1 MIEESRRLRIVHAAI
16 FNTYKYGTDFYSTDR
31 KITNGLIRNGHFV
44 YDFSYRDICRSE
56 SLFRTSKFGTGKVNE
71 KLRQVCNTIRPDLLL
86 LGHSELINLETLTH
100 LKQHLP
106 GLKIALWFVDALF
119 RTQTHS
125 TKHIF
130 ERLDGIDVFFATTG
144 GDYLKTFKTRNNTVA
159 YIPNI
164 SDSAVESHKNFT
176 SDLLDIDFLYCGRD
190 DGDSERKTF
199 LSGLFNS
206 LDKKITYEIRGAFG
220 NPLVFGNDYLQLLS
234 RTRMGLNFS
243 RRNDIYL
250 YSSDRIVQL
259 TGNGI
264 LTFSPKVPGME
275 KIYDDSEIIYFNE
288 LNELSDK
295 ISFYHANE
303 PERKKVAEK
312 GWKRTHTR
320 YNAARV
326 TRFMLELIWEDR
338 FSENYEWK
346 DEIY

>member
-1 MIEESRRLRIVHAAI
+1 LRIVHAAI

-56 SLFRTSKFGTGKVNE
+56 SLFRTSKFGTGKVNK
-71 KLRQVCNTIRPDLLL
+71 KLLQVCHTIRPDLLL

-100 LKQHLP
+100 LKKHLP

-125 TKHIF
+125 TKHIL

-144 GDYLKTFKTRNNTVA
+144 GDYLKTFKTQNNTVA

-164 SDSAVESHKNFT
+164 SDSAVDSHKNFT

-190 DGDSERKTF
+190 DSDSERKTF
-199 LSGLFNS
+199 LSSLFNS
-206 LDKKITYEIRGAFG
+206 LDKKINYEIRGAFG
-220 NPLVFGNDYLQLLS
+220 NPLVFGHDYLQLLS

-288 LNELSDK
+288 LSDL
-295 ISFYHANE
+295 IDQIAFYHANE
-303 PERKKVAEK
+303 PERKRVAEK
-312 GWKRTHTR
+312 GWKRTHTS